1 MTIDEIFRQ
10 FKEKRRCEVR
20 ESTMAAYAQAYK
32 NYIQPIFGHLEPDEI
47 TSGILQN
54 WIDGQHGSPH
64 TVRDRYR
71 TLMTILNWYRRSMDM
86 PMMQYKVK
94 LPQNIRKELETY
106 SKAEQKKIV
115 EYIMSHPG
123 IREFGILLCL
133 STGMRIGELCGLQWQ
148 DLDLQQGELHVR
160 RTIERIYD
168 AELRNTK
175 LIVGP
180 PKTISSRRTI
190 PIPKKLLQ
198 ILKKCNALTKP
209 EYYLLSGTEKP
220 IEPRGYRDF
229 YNELLSKAGVRRLKF
244 HGLRHSF
251 ATLLVESKADI
262 KTVSSILGHSGV
274 EITMDIYVHPTTES
288 KRAQM
293 HKAFKGIL

>member
-54 WIDGQHGSPH
+54 WIDDQHGSPH

-86 PMMQYKVK
+86 PMVQFKVK
-94 LPQNIRKELETY
+94 MPQDIRKEL
-106 SKAEQKKIV
+106 K
-115 EYIMSHPG
+115 
-123 IREFGILLCL
+123 
-133 STGMRIGELCGLQWQ
+133 
-148 DLDLQQGELHVR
+148 
-160 RTIERIYD
+160 
-168 AELRNTK
+168 NTK
-175 LIVGP
+175 LIIGP

-190 PIPKKLLQ
+190 PIPRKLLQ
-198 ILKKCNALTKP
+198 ILKRCNSLTKP
-209 EYYLLSGTEKP
+209 EYYLLSGTDKP
-220 IEPRGYRDF
+220 IEPRVYRNF

-288 KRAQM
+288 KRSQM